1 MSNGGGAV
9 VAILGLV
16 LLSGCIA
23 EERARA
29 VRLDKGGYAG
39 AVAADQVI
47 SDATREALRQRVA
60 PQAEGA
66 GKVMVS
72 ADAAVMPSGE
82 AAASGRIAGQKF

>member
-9 VAILGLV
+9 AAILGLV
-16 LLSGCIA
+16 LLSGCVA

-39 AVAADQVI
+39 TTADQAV

-72 ADAAVMPSGE
+72 ADAAVMPTGD